1 MNERIHE
8 LLQKINALTQHATV
22 SLLEKDLLL
31 QYTRELYE
39 QFAALETTAEQT
51 ADAAFVKDAPAGN
64 VAPEEHSQQEPE
76 ADEHQGQD
84 AIPDE
89 APDEPE
95 AATES
100 PEEQAEPQAQQTG
113 NPDEISDEQIPVP
126 ETVIPEQE
134 IPPVPAEQTASV
146 AVENTTAKSENDDA
160 LTQDELTF
168 TSNEQPF
175 REPDTFELEPE
186 LQAERPLLSGRLG
199 DFKLWNRDIR
209 SYIGINDKYNFI
221 SELFGNNSEAYEE
234 ILNELNRCGSFQDG
248 ISFLNNSGVTTL
260 YRWKEDGFSEQIF
273 YNVLS
278 QFFSAR

>member
-8 LLQKINALTQHATV
+8 LLRKINALNQYATV

-31 QYTRELYE
+31 QHTRELYE
-39 QFAALETTAEQT
+39 QFAALETNAEH
-51 ADAAFVKDAPAGN
+51 ADEAFVKDVPAGN
-64 VAPEEHSQQEPE
+64 AVPEEHTEQEPE
-76 ADEHQGQD
+76 PVRNNAQETL
-84 AIPDE
+84 PDE
-89 APDEPE
+89 APAEPE
-95 AATES
+95 TVPESSEEHTKTQDIQTES
-100 PEEQAEPQAQQTG
+100 
-113 NPDEISDEQIPVP
+113 PDEISEEQIPVP

-134 IPPVPAEQTASV
+134 VPKAPAEQTAS
-146 AVENTTAKSENDDA
+146 APEENTQVKAENDDT

-175 REPDTFELEPE
+175 REPETFELEPE
-186 LQAERPLLSGRLG
+186 LQAERPFLSGRLS

-234 ILNELNRCGSFQDG
+234 ILNELNRCGSLQDA
-248 ISFLNNSGVTTL
+248 ISFLNNSGATTL